1 VYAETVDM
9 DSIVKQNKKNA
20 QDKMEKYKS
29 TEFQLDDK
37 VFASSSVMYSGVRD
51 KIKAKKQK
59 DIIVKFVPIQ
69 FRISKLIKASDKIVE
84 RPRYELREA
93 YYPYRTLC
101 NVKNMENNKKKYTA
115 ARIFASDLIEC
126 TLTSN
131 RMSISVVQA
140 LRMNGVEKRG
150 TDLVLKDLDGFND
163 A

>member
-1 VYAETVDM
+1 VYDESVDL
-9 DSIVKQNKKNA
+9 DSIVKQNKQNA
-20 QDKMEKYKS
+20 QNQMAKYKS
-29 TEFQLDDK
+29 TEFQVDDK

-101 NVKNMENNKKKYTA
+101 NAKNTEGNKKMYTA

-126 TLTSN
+126 TLPSS

-150 TDLVLKDLDGFND
+150 TDLVLKDLDTFND
-163 A
+163 T